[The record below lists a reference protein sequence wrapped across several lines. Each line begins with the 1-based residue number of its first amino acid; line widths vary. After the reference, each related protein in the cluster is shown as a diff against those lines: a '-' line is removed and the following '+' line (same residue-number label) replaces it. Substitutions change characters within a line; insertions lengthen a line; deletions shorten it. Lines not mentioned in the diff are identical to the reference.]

1 MFSMVNYYIVIES
14 GLKSGELCIV
24 LIHICT
30 YVGRKS
36 PKRIMNKS
44 DLISLYCTLVTP
56 TQEMNAQP
64 IGGCPPAAAGGPWP
78 AIAAQRAFNRRGGA
92 PCTTGGDTASKAL
105 LCPGGGLLSSGRC
118 WLGVC
123 GERRGG
129 QAMHWRTS
137 TEAPTGCWS
146 AATRHG
152 RSRIQYKKLE

>member
-64 IGGCPPAAAGGPWP
+64 IGGCPPAAAGGP
-78 AIAAQRAFNRRGGA
+78 
-92 PCTTGGDTASKAL
+92 
-105 LCPGGGLLSSGRC
+105 
-118 WLGVC
+118 
-123 GERRGG
+123 
-129 QAMHWRTS
+129 
-137 TEAPTGCWS
+137 
-146 AATRHG
+146 
-152 RSRIQYKKLE
+152 